1 MRVVAGLIG
10 AVLGT
15 SIGVVIGLLAA
26 ILATH
31 NELFGILFIGM
42 CTVPAGVLLGSILGG
57 IAGSRLF
64 YFSGHATG
72 RGRIRTQQVVVLSSA
87 VIGSA
92 AILMVLLVWTIRI
105 GMTPSS
111 DQRLLSNFDK
121 HEATFITLIEMLKTD
136 RDLIRVDEN
145 WTEPKDPETIGVS
158 PARMAKYRQML
169 RGARVPRG
177 LKLTS
182 FCMRSTSSTG

>member
-64 YFSGHATG
+64 YFSGEAKG
-72 RGRIRTQQVVVLSSA
+72 RGQIRMQQVVVVSSA

-158 PARMAKYRQML
+158 PARIAKYRQML